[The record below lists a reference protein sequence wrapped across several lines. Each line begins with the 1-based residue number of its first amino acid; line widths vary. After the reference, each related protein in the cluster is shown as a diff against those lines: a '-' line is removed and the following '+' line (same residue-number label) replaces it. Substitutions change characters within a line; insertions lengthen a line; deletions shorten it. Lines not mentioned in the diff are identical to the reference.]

1 MQQRERITMTAREQR
16 RAHVLA
22 RVVAGEVKLWE
33 AAVVLG
39 LSVRQARRLKRAL
52 VREGP
57 AALAHANRGRA
68 SPRRLSPTL
77 RQHVIDLYQTT
88 YRGLNHQH
96 FCELL
101 DQHERIALS
110 VASVRRILR
119 AAGLGSPLTRR
130 PAPHRKRRERM
141 PAEGMLL

>member
-1 MQQRERITMTAREQR
+1 MQPREWVTMNAREQR
-16 RAHVLA
+16 RAQLLA
-22 RVVAGEVKLWE
+22 RVIAGELKLWE

-39 LSVRQARRLKRAL
+39 LSIRHTQRLKGAL
-52 VREGP
+52 LREGP
-57 AALAHANRGRA
+57 AGLAHANRGRA

-88 YRGLNHQH
+88 YRGLNQQH

-110 VASVRRILR
+110 
-119 AAGLGSPLTRR
+119 
-130 PAPHRKRRERM
+130 
-141 PAEGMLL
+141 